1 MRVLFKITSSLLESV
16 REDVLRPHA
25 FAFERVGFLSCR
37 FAHLKPFGLI
47 ILACDYLSV
56 ADSDYVNDSTVGAMM
71 GSEAIRKALQF
82 AYNNDVGMF
91 HVHMHDHSGLPR
103 PSRTDLDETAKFVPD
118 FWHVKPQMPH
128 GAIILSRDSL
138 SGRCWY
144 PGRQKPISMSKF
156 AIVGPRLICTWN

>member
-1 MRVLFKITSSLLESV
+1 MRVLFRIASSILEIV
-16 REDVLRPHA
+16 REDLRRPHA
-25 FAFERVGFLSCR
+25 FALERVGFLSCR
-37 FAHLKPFGLI
+37 FARLKPLGLV

-56 ADSDYVNDSTVGAMM
+56 ADGEYVNDSTVGAMM

-91 HVHMHDHSGLPR
+91 HVHMHDHCGSPR
-103 PSRTDLDETAKFVPD
+103 PSKTDLDETAKFIPD

-128 GAIILSRDSL
+128 GAMIFSRDSI

-144 PGRQKPISMSKF
+144 PARRKPISISKL
-156 AIVGPRLICTWN
+156 AIVGPQLVCIWN